1 MCFVKIPL
9 LGVIKR
15 ALYSVLL
22 LLSGVVNAS
31 DGASL
36 KAEALNL
43 FSDLKLAEAQS
54 SSRMPTIALYIAN
67 RDDRFAIQSVKLSVD
82 GHEVARYSY
91 SELETQTLLDGG
103 LHLLSKLALPKENNT
118 ISVKFAVVDV
128 EAGPHAERLYPRF
141 EKVISVA
148 ENTQW
153 ELELIRGGWLKWQDK
168 VAIQMHDRGPENS
181 VSSGDS
187 HPRFRSMYFN
197 AKRHFSFDA
206 LADAMAMIKA
216 GVSAGQFSEQV
227 KLALSRSASDL
238 GLTEVSVSLQ
248 GLVEFDRLSD
258 ESKPGSMFSHFNAGA
273 ALIQQGKYAEGVAL
287 LAALSEG
294 ELLAPDEL
302 LLRDKVNLALGYH
315 FLKQGDSEQAVN
327 YFSQVRRLSPYA
339 NKALVGLGWAL
350 LSPRQSQAAP
360 LVASDDHA
368 SEAIATATPYLWS
381 GSEDEIA
388 WARRHTPFRRAWAI
402 ASGGKEE
409 DLQAAMVPW
418 MELVNRDPLDPAV
431 QEGLLILPYVMSHW
445 AGQAQRAERYYVAA
459 SERLQAALQSLRGAS
474 ADIQRGGLRAA
485 IDLADQGGR
494 SGWDI
499 WLSALYDDKDAY
511 FDLLIDSPNFHE
523 ALSEYRQLVRI
534 RDLLGAYQSG
544 PLVAVDGRELDA
556 KFAALLPRLTASIAT
571 RAATLDREA
580 LVEIGRHQRRTEM
593 YLAEANFALARNH
606 ENTRRKLSGV
616 VWDGEMTR

>member
-1 MCFVKIPL
+1 MCLVKIPL
-9 LGVIKR
+9 LGVIKC

-22 LLSGVVNAS
+22 LLSAVVNAS

-43 FSDLKLAEAQS
+43 FSDIKLAEEQLPT
-54 SSRMPTIALYIAN
+54 RTPTPTIALYIAN
-67 RDDRFAIQSVKLSVD
+67 SDKRFAIQSVRVSVD
-82 GHEVARYSY
+82 GRERARYSY

-103 LHLLSKLALPKENNT
+103 LHLLSKLALPEENHT
-118 ISVKFAVVDV
+118 ISVKFAVTEVG
-128 EAGPHAERLYPRF
+128 AGPHAERLYPHF
-141 EKVISVA
+141 EKAISVA

-153 ELELIRGGWLKWQDK
+153 ELELIRGGWLQWQDK
-168 VAIQMHDRGPENS
+168 VAIQLHDHGPENS
-181 VSSGDS
+181 VSSGYS
-187 HPRFRSMYFN
+187 HPHFRSIYFN

-206 LADAMAMIKA
+206 LADAMVMIKR

-227 KLALSRSASDL
+227 KLALSRSARDL
-238 GLTEVSVSLQ
+238 GLTEVPTSLQ
-248 GLVEFDRLSD
+248 GLVEFDRLSE
-258 ESKPGSMFSHFNAGA
+258 ESKPSSMFSHFNTGAG
-273 ALIQQGKYAEGVAL
+273 LIQQGKYAEGVAL

-315 FLKQGDSEQAVN
+315 FLKQGDSEQSVN

-350 LSPRQSQAAP
+350 LSPRQNQAAP
-360 LVASDDHA
+360 LVASDDH
-368 SEAIATATPYLWS
+368 SRQAIATATPYLWS

-459 SERLQAALQSLRGAS
+459 SSRLQAALQHLRGAS
-474 ADIQRGGLRAA
+474 ADIQLGGLRAA
-485 IDLADQGGR
+485 IDLADQRGG

-499 WLSALYDDKDAY
+499 WLSALYEDKDTY
-511 FDLLIDSPNFHE
+511 LDLLLDSPNFHE

-534 RDLLGAYQSG
+534 RNLLGAYQAG
-544 PLVAVDGRELDA
+544 ALVGGEFNA
-556 KFAALLPRLTASIAT
+556 KLAALLPRLTASIAT

-580 LVEIGRHQRRTEM
+580 LAEIGRHHRRTEM
-593 YLAEANFALARNH
+593 YLAEASFALARSH

-616 VWDGEMTR
+616 VWDGELRR